1 MYISPAAWWP
11 VGFISLIYPFLLVL
25 VLGLTFLSIFI
36 RFRYVLLGLVSIALS
51 FTTIMNIVPLRAD
64 AHFQMKKDERDI
76 RILTWNIRR
85 FTPYYRNYFD
95 PKHNNFDTI
104 LIEVKKYDPDI
115 LCFQEFFTSKKNNEK
130 TINEIKKLGYRYYAF
145 NRHSFSNTEALDE
158 GNIIFSKFPII
169 REINVEIDRASSFG
183 WEKPIFADILIH
195 GDTIRFGSFHLESF
209 GFAQREYEDLAK
221 IRDQNDSDLQSSKN
235 IYGKMRSAFQQRSK
249 QAELLSREI
258 TRSPYPLVV
267 SGDLNDVPSSYAYL
281 SVRGKLNDTFLEQGA
296 GLGKTFMSGRS
307 RFLTWLPTLRIDYI
321 FTDQS
326 IDVNQFSMT
335 NGSLSDHRG
344 VISDFQ
350 LPKKQ

>member
-1 MYISPAAWWP
+1 
-11 VGFISLIYPFLLVL
+11 
-25 VLGLTFLSIFI
+25 
-36 RFRYVLLGLVSIALS
+36 
-51 FTTIMNIVPLRAD
+51 
-64 AHFQMKKDERDI
+64 
-76 RILTWNIRR
+76 
-85 FTPYYRNYFD
+85 
-95 PKHNNFDTI
+95 
-104 LIEVKKYDPDI
+104 
-115 LCFQEFFTSKKNNEK
+115 
-130 TINEIKKLGYRYYAF
+130 
-145 NRHSFSNTEALDE
+145 
-158 GNIIFSKFPII
+158 
-169 REINVEIDRASSFG
+169 
-183 WEKPIFADILIH
+183 
-195 GDTIRFGSFHLESF
+195 
-209 GFAQREYEDLAK
+209 
-221 IRDQNDSDLQSSKN
+221 
-235 IYGKMRSAFQQRSK
+235 SK

>member
-64 AHFQMKKDERDI
+64 AHFQVKKDERDI

-183 WEKPIFADILIH
+183 WEK
-195 GDTIRFGSFHLESF
+195 
-209 GFAQREYEDLAK
+209 
-221 IRDQNDSDLQSSKN
+221 
-235 IYGKMRSAFQQRSK
+235 
-249 QAELLSREI
+249 
-258 TRSPYPLVV
+258 

-321 FTDQS
+321 FADQS